1 MTKNYWKLLVFI
13 GTTLAALTVS
23 GGAVAEEAPDVL
35 VKRITAEVME
45 TATTDKEIKAG
56 NRKRIRAL
64 VDEKILPYTDFRR
77 ATALAVGRH
86 WNNATPAQQQQL
98 IDEFRSLMMHTY
110 AGALS
115 QIRDEKLEYR
125 PLRDDPSDGEVE
137 IHFRVLRPRR
147 GEPVDVSYRMY
158 ESPEGWKV
166 YDVNVLGAW
175 LTQTYRNSF
184 SDEIARGGIDGLISV
199 LAAKNKKLAAQTA
212 SVGNRSRSTDQ
223 PMPRNATLL
232 QQGG

>member
-1 MTKNYWKLLVFI
+1 MTKTFQKLLAQL
-13 GTTLAALTVS
+13 GTAIAVLGFS
-23 GGAVAEEAPDVL
+23 GGVAADEAPDAL

-45 TATTDKEIKAG
+45 TAKTDKEIKAG
-56 NRKRIRAL
+56 NRTRIRAL

-86 WNNATPAQQQQL
+86 WNNATPEQQQQL
-98 IDEFRSLMMHTY
+98 VDEFRSLMMHTY

-147 GEPVDVSYRMY
+147 GEPVDVRYRMY
-158 ESPEGWKV
+158 ESSEGWKV

-184 SDEIARGGIDGLISV
+184 SEEIARGGIDGLIST
-199 LAAKNKKLAAQTA
+199 LTAKNKKLAAQTA
-212 SVGNRSRSTDQ
+212 TAGNRSRPATGQPASGST
-223 PMPRNATLL
+223 TSL
-232 QQGG
+232 Q

>member
-1 MTKNYWKLLVFI
+1 MTNIYWKLLASI
-13 GTTLAALTVS
+13 GTSLTVLAFA
-23 GGAVAEEAPDVL
+23 GEAGAEEAPDIL

-45 TATTDKEIKAG
+45 TAKSDKEIKAG

-86 WNNATPAQQQQL
+86 WNSATAAQQQQL

-115 QIRDEKLEYR
+115 QIRDEKLDYR

-158 ESPEGWKV
+158 DSPEGWKV

-184 SDEIARGGIDGLISV
+184 SEEIARGGIDGLIGT

-212 SVGNRSRSTDQ
+212 KAGGRSRSTGQ
-223 PMPRNATLL
+223 PVPSSATSL
-232 QQGG
+232 Q

>member
-1 MTKNYWKLLVFI
+1 MKEIYWKLLVPVC
-13 GTTLAALTVS
+13 TTVAVLGFSGVAA
-23 GGAVAEEAPDVL
+23 AQEAPDVL

-45 TATTDKEIKAG
+45 TAKSDKEIKAG
-56 NRKRIRAL
+56 NRRRIRAL
-64 VDEKILPYTDFRR
+64 VDEKILPYTDFQR

-86 WNNATPAQQQQL
+86 WSTATPAQQQQL
-98 IDEFRSLMMHTY
+98 VDEFRSLMMHTY

-137 IHFRVLRPRR
+137 IHFQVLRPRR

-158 ESPEGWKV
+158 ESTDGWKV

-184 SDEIARGGIDGLISV
+184 SEEISRGGIDGLIST
-199 LAAKNKKLAAQTA
+199 LAAKNKKLAAQA
-212 SVGNRSRSTDQ
+212 AAAGDRSRTSSQ
-223 PMPRNATLL
+223 MLPASPELL
-232 QQGG
+232 QQ